1 MKRVNYTNGNR
12 QINSA
17 EKYVVAH
24 VKQKKEKKKKNV
36 KIRLTDFTS
45 CCLNE

>member
-24 VKQKKEKKKKNV
+24 VKEKKRKKKLKN
-36 KIRLTDFTS
+36 KTYRFYFTLS
-45 CCLNE
+45 K